1 MCIRDSVNTLYR
13 LHKQALT
20 SGILAQLDPT
30 LPARE
35 QFRVYWQGMA
45 AFARNHPKAFR
56 FLELH
61 HHGPYLD
68 DESRALEQ
76 QVIAIART
84 TFEHLRE
91 QQIVKDVPA
100 GVVMAIVHGA
110 FVGMIKAKDDDYLDL
125 TPHALDAAEQCVW
138 EAVRR

>member
-1 MCIRDSVNTLYR
+1 
-13 LHKQALT
+13 
-20 SGILAQLDPT
+20 
-30 LPARE
+30 
-35 QFRVYWQGMA
+35 MA
-45 AFARNHPKAFR
+45 AFARNQPKAFR

-61 HHGPYLD
+61 HHSPYLD

-76 QVIAIART
+76 HVISIARA
-84 TFEHLRE
+84 TFEHLRD

-110 FVGMIKAKDDDYLDL
+110 FVGLIKAKDGGYLEL
-125 TPHALDAAEQCVW
+125 TPESVDAAEQCVW